1 MPIWTACAKWS
12 VGWADIDEK
21 ALRFGM
27 SAPLSISMRRLK
39 SWLLACP
46 LSRRRWA
53 CVLHLG
59 LIAVLSLLP
68 AWLFPPSIAQIP
80 GVDKWVHVA
89 MYGVLGGLMRW
100 AAGQEDIPPAAR
112 GLPMVGAAYGLLMEF
127 LQSWVGGAG
136 RTFSWG
142 DAAANL
148 VGVFAFWWAAGR
160 VLGRGH
166 KTTTE

>member
-1 MPIWTACAKWS
+1 
-12 VGWADIDEK
+12 
-21 ALRFGM
+21 
-27 SAPLSISMRRLK
+27 
-39 SWLLACP
+39 
-46 LSRRRWA
+46 
-53 CVLHLG
+53 
-59 LIAVLSLLP
+59 
-68 AWLFPPSIAQIP
+68 
-80 GVDKWVHVA
+80 
-89 MYGVLGGLMRW
+89 MRW

-112 GLPMVGAAYGLLMEF
+112 GLPMAGAAYGLLMEF